1 MEQFDTPV
9 LVSRN
14 SKKKNSTCLDQ
25 CHCGDTM
32 NITIKPSNYS
42 EPDCVTPVAPCLAE
56 GMAAP
61 AEFTVFIVDD
71 DQGVLKSLTRL
82 VGAAGYATQSFSSAQ
97 QFLAG
102 HDHDVPGC
110 VIVDLRMPGIDGR
123 ELQAAL
129 CDGEGDRSIIFVSG
143 TTDAPTIVD
152 AMKAGAIDFLIKPVN
167 CAALLAA
174 IETAVE
180 RQTKSMQKRAELA
193 CIKQRL
199 AQLTPREAE
208 VLRHVISGRLNKQ
221 IAWDLGTVEKTIKV
235 HRSRIMGKMG
245 VRTIAELVRLTEQ
258 IGLPPCDQ
266 KDGSGKDG
274 PDLFLEIPLQSNRVV
289 RHALQVA

>member
-1 MEQFDTPV
+1 
-9 LVSRN
+9 
-14 SKKKNSTCLDQ
+14 
-25 CHCGDTM
+25 
-32 NITIKPSNYS
+32 
-42 EPDCVTPVAPCLAE
+42 
-56 GMAAP
+56 MAAP

-71 DQGVLKSLTRL
+71 DPGVLKSLTRL
-82 VGAAGYATQSFSSAQ
+82 VEAAGYATQSFSSAQ
-97 QFLAG
+97 QFLAA
-102 HDHDVPGC
+102 HDHDIPGC

-129 CDGEGDRSIIFVSG
+129 CDDEDDRSIIFVSG

-167 CAALLAA
+167 CTALLAA

-180 RQTKSMQKRAELA
+180 RQRKSMQKRAELA

-245 VRTIAELVRLTEQ
+245 VRTIADLVRLTEQ
-258 IGLPPCDQ
+258 IGLTPH
-266 KDGSGKDG
+266 GSGAQRSKG
-274 PDLFLEIPLQSNRVV
+274 AHELFLGAGPLSNRLFQLAGS
-289 RHALQVA
+289 RASL

>member
-1 MEQFDTPV
+1 MERFDALV
-9 LVSRN
+9 LLSLTI
-14 SKKKNSTCLDQ
+14 S
-25 CHCGDTM
+25 HCGETM
-32 NITIKPSNYS
+32 NITIKPSSYS
-42 EPDCVTPVAPCLAE
+42 ERECVAPVAPCIPE
-56 GMAAP
+56 DIAAP

-71 DQGVLKSLTRL
+71 DHGVLKSLTRL
-82 VGAAGYATQSFSSAQ
+82 IGAAGYTTQSFSSAQ
-97 QFLAG
+97 QFLAE
-102 HDHDVPGC
+102 HDRDVAGC
-110 VIVDLRMPGIDGR
+110 LVLDLRMPGIDGR

-129 CDGEGDRSIIFVSG
+129 RTGEGDRSIIFVSG

-167 CAALLAA
+167 CGALLAA

-180 RQTKSMQKRAELA
+180 RQKKSMQKRAELA
-193 CIKQRL
+193 CIKRRL
-199 AQLTPREAE
+199 AQLTPREGE

-258 IGLPPCDQ
+258 IGLAPCEQ
-266 KDGSGKDG
+266 KESRSKNG
-274 PDLFLEIPLQSNRVV
+274 PELFFGVGPRSERIIPL
-289 RHALQVA
+289 ALHVA

>member
-1 MEQFDTPV
+1 M
-9 LVSRN
+9 
-14 SKKKNSTCLDQ
+14 
-25 CHCGDTM
+25 M

-42 EPDCVTPVAPCLAE
+42 EPDCVTPVAPCLSE
-56 GMAAP
+56 EMAAP

-71 DQGVLKSLTRL
+71 DPGVLKSLTRL

-97 QFLAG
+97 QFLAA

-129 CDGEGDRSIIFVSG
+129 CDDEDDRSIIFVSG

-167 CAALLAA
+167 CAALLGA

-180 RQTKSMQKRAELA
+180 RQKKSMQKRAELA

-258 IGLPPCDQ
+258 IGLPPCEQ
-266 KDGSGKDG
+266 RESRAKDD
-274 PDLFLEIPLQSNRVV
+274 PELFFEIGVQTDRVV

>member
-1 MEQFDTPV
+1 MS
-9 LVSRN
+9 LR
-14 SKKKNSTCLDQ
+14 
-25 CHCGDTM
+25 GDM

-42 EPDCVTPVAPCLAE
+42 EPECVTPVAPCLPE
-56 GMAAP
+56 EMAAP

-71 DQGVLKSLTRL
+71 DPGVLKSLTRL
-82 VGAAGYATQSFSSAQ
+82 IGAAGYATQSFSSAQ
-97 QFLAG
+97 QFLGG

-180 RQTKSMQKRAELA
+180 RQKKSMQKRAELA

-258 IGLPPCDQ
+258 IGLPPCEQ
-266 KDGSGKDG
+266 KEGRAKDG
-274 PDLFLEIPLQSNRVV
+274 PELFFEIGVQTV
-289 RHALQVA
+289 RHALHVA

>member
-1 MEQFDTPV
+1 MS
-9 LVSRN
+9 LR
-14 SKKKNSTCLDQ
+14 
-25 CHCGDTM
+25 GDM

-42 EPDCVTPVAPCLAE
+42 EPDCVTPGAPCLPE
-56 GMAAP
+56 EMAAP

-71 DQGVLKSLTRL
+71 DPGVLKSLTRL
-82 VGAAGYATQSFSSAQ
+82 IGAAGYTTQSFSSAQ

-102 HDHDVPGC
+102 HDHVVPGC

-129 CDGEGDRSIIFVSG
+129 CDSEGDRSIIFVSG

-180 RQTKSMQKRAELA
+180 RQKKSMQKRAELA

-258 IGLPPCDQ
+258 IGLPPCEQ
-266 KDGSGKDG
+266 KEGRAKDG
-274 PDLFLEIPLQSNRVV
+274 PELFFEIGVQTV
-289 RHALQVA
+289 RHALHVV

>member
-1 MEQFDTPV
+1 
-9 LVSRN
+9 
-14 SKKKNSTCLDQ
+14 
-25 CHCGDTM
+25 M

-42 EPDCVTPVAPCLAE
+42 ESECVVPVAPC
-56 GMAAP
+56 MPDDFAAS

-71 DQGVLKSLTRL
+71 DQGVLKSLARL
-82 VGAAGYATQSFSSAQ
+82 IGAAGYATQSFSSGQ
-97 QFLAG
+97 QFLAE
-102 HDHDVPGC
+102 HDRDVPGC
-110 VIVDLRMPGIDGR
+110 LVLDLRMPGIDGR
-123 ELQAAL
+123 ELQESL
-129 CDGEGDRSIIFVSG
+129 CGDEADRSIIFVSG

-167 CAALLAA
+167 CGALLAA

-180 RQTKSMQKRAELA
+180 RQKTSMQRRAELA
-193 CIKQRL
+193 CIKRRL

-258 IGLPPCDQ
+258 IGLAPCAQ
-266 KDGSGKDG
+266 TLARSKDG
-274 PDLFLEIPLQSNRVV
+274 PHLFFDVGANPERMV
-289 RHALQVA
+289 RHTLHIA